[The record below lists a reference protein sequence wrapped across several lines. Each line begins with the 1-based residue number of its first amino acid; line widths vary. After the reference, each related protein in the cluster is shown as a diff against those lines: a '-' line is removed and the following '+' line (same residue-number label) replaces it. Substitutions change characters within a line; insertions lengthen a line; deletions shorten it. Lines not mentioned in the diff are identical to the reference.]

1 MGVDGPSNSGLN
13 GERTKIPKGDGVM
26 GEEMDRNSDQQ
37 SDRLVS
43 AAPYGLLL
51 LLTVINTLNFVDRN
65 LLASFA
71 NYIKP
76 ELNLT
81 DTQYGLLTGLVF
93 LLFYAVAGLFMGM
106 LADLSNRPKLIAGAI
121 AVWSVMTAISGA
133 ARGFVSLA
141 IPRSL
146 IGIGES
152 ALTPSAMSLL
162 ADRFSSAR
170 LGLVAA
176 IYYTGV
182 PIGTGAG
189 LLLAGYLGP
198 AIGWRNC
205 FYALGALGL
214 VLSLLMLTVHE
225 PRKVPVRQPGT
236 GLGFGAQ
243 IAQLMIALRRSK
255 ALVATMCG
263 GVALHFAVG
272 AAQFDQLWFVVERGF
287 EKGEIARLSGYVTV
301 AAGLA
306 GNLFGGIV
314 GDWWQR
320 HMKTGRPMMLF
331 WMMLAILPLS
341 IGFRLVEPG
350 TLIFNIGLGIGVF
363 QLAAFYGPTFSTVQE
378 LASKDSRAT
387 VTGFYILCLNCIGM
401 GVGVTGAG
409 WAVDQ
414 FRQAGFAEPYTAANL
429 LAIGLSTLALPAF
442 FLAGLWSKADRAKID
457 AQEAAA

>member
-1 MGVDGPSNSGLN
+1 
-13 GERTKIPKGDGVM
+13 M
-26 GEEMDRNSDQQ
+26 GEEMARNSDVET
-37 SDRLVS
+37 DRLVS

-51 LLTVINTLNFVDRN
+51 LLTLTNALNFVDRN

-71 NYIKP
+71 NYLKP

-81 DTQYGLLTGLVF
+81 DTQFGLLTGIVF

-121 AVWSVMTAISGA
+121 AVWSLLTAASGA

-141 IPRSL
+141 IPRAL

-162 ADRFSSAR
+162 ADRFSRAR
-170 LGLVAA
+170 MGLVAA

-182 PIGTGAG
+182 PIGAGAG

-198 AIGWRNC
+198 VIGWRNC
-205 FYALGALGL
+205 FYAVGALGL
-214 VLSLLMLTVHE
+214 ILSLLMLSVHE
-225 PRKVPVRQPGT
+225 PRKAPVRQPGA

-243 IAQLMIALRRSK
+243 IAQLIVALRRSK

-263 GVALHFAVG
+263 GVALHIAVG

-287 EKGEIARLSGYVTV
+287 EKGEIARLSGVVTV
-301 AAGLA
+301 VAGIA
-306 GNLFGGIV
+306 GNLFGGML

-341 IGFRLVEPG
+341 IAYRLAEPG

-378 LASKDSRAT
+378 LASQESRAT

-409 WAVDQ
+409 WAIDH
-414 FRQAGFAEPYTAANL
+414 FRQAGLAEPYTASVL
-429 LAIGLSTLALPAF
+429 VGVGLSALALPAF
-442 FLAGLWSKADRAKID
+442 FLAGLWSKKDRAKID
-457 AQEAAA
+457 ALEAAPSLT